1 MRRMLSLVVVL
12 AVFGAACSEE
22 PVDPGPEPDP
32 DPVVEPDEESEPPGT
47 ESVPGDEDEPSEPDD
62 AAAVDPEPEEEVP
75 ALPDPDRVA
84 SPCAEHEGR
93 ELEAFLDLVAPVDGQ
108 VVAGP
113 EVEVVGCAN
122 VFEATVAWRLLD
134 RDGTLLDEGNT
145 LASCGTGCV
154 GTFRTTVP
162 VASGEGRGEVV
173 LQVFWGSPRDGEP
186 LDLAERTLRLE

>member
-1 MRRMLSLVVVL
+1 V
-12 AVFGAACSEE
+12 
-22 PVDPGPEPDP
+22 
-32 DPVVEPDEESEPPGT
+32 
-47 ESVPGDEDEPSEPDD
+47 PDD
-62 AAAVDPEPEEEVP
+62 AAPADPPPAEEVP

-84 SPCAEHEGR
+84 EPCAAHEGR

-108 VVAGP
+108 VVAGA

-122 VFEATVAWRLLD
+122 VFEATVAWRLLG
-134 RDGTLLDEGNT
+134 RDGTLLDGGNT

-162 VASGEGRGEVV
+162 LASAAGRDEVM

-186 LDLAERTLRLE
+186 LDLAERTLRLD